1 MLTTINKSFA
11 VQCDGTSIWMD
22 TRGKTVN
29 VKSITVETFEDDVN
43 DYMHDYKHIM
53 VEHDAEW
60 EIYTDRGFERAI
72 SEALGYDV
80 TFTEQGMQDVG
91 LASMEN

>member
-22 TRGKTVN
+22 TANKTVN
-29 VKSITVETFEDDVN
+29 VKSITVETFEDDMN
-43 DYMHDYKHIM
+43 EYMRDYKHIT
-53 VEHDAEW
+53 VIHDAEW

-72 SEALGYDV
+72 SEALGYEV
-80 TFTEQGMQDVG
+80 QFTEQGMQERG
-91 LASMEN
+91 RASMET

>member
-1 MLTTINKSFA
+1 MLTQINKTFK

-22 TRGKTVN
+22 TTNKTVT

-43 DYMHDYKHIM
+43 AYMHNYKHIL
-53 VEHDAEW
+53 VEHDSEW

-72 SEALGYDV
+72 SNALGYDV
-80 TFTEQGMQDVG
+80 TFTEQGMQERG
-91 LASMEN
+91 RASMEN

>member
-1 MLTTINKSFA
+1 MLTTINKAFD
-11 VQCDGTSIWMD
+11 VECDGTSIWMD
-22 TRGKTVN
+22 TRGKTVK

-43 DYMHDYKHIM
+43 DYMHDYKHIL

-72 SEALGYDV
+72 SKALGYDV
-80 TFTEQGMQDVG
+80 TFTEQGMQERG
-91 LASMEN
+91 KASMET

>member
-1 MLTTINKSFA
+1 MLTTINKAFN
-11 VQCDGTSIWMD
+11 VECDGTSIWMD
-22 TRGKTVN
+22 TRGKTVK

-43 DYMHDYKHIM
+43 DYMHDYKHIL

-72 SEALGYDV
+72 SKALGYDV
-80 TFTEQGMQDVG
+80 TFTEQGMQERG
-91 LASMEN
+91 KASMET